1 MSAWDNL
8 KLAVSQ
14 KAQGVTGDQ
23 TSPWTR
29 VANTGSE
36 TGAAWGRFKDGFD
49 KAGDAWKKRD
59 DPVIG
64 KDGKPRPPTSDEK
77 DARTLRAINQS
88 INAFMSILSIPQDL
102 LNVGFANLTAP
113 LAAITPSLP
122 ASPILTPWLG
132 IPHTHVHPPSLIPP
146 APPIPLP
153 GMGPISVGVCVKVL
167 IGGLPAARVGDYGMN
182 FTCGSLTPIF
192 EVFTG
197 SSNVFIGGK
206 RAARMGDIGVSCK
219 PSIAA
224 AVAGKLAGA
233 LGKGAEALAKVGP
246 AAEKIAKGLQ
256 VIGIAGT
263 VVGGGIGVAAGFEE
277 AKVEDDAAMASA
289 KGLAAAMDAAQLA
302 SDIAALALGLMMGKD
317 PGAPPCIG
325 GLLAGYPTVLIG
337 GFPMINIP
345 NPVEAILNVL
355 AHFKPR
361 TAPGAQGNS
370 GPPDE

>member
-1 MSAWDNL
+1 
-8 KLAVSQ
+8 
-14 KAQGVTGDQ
+14 
-23 TSPWTR
+23 
-29 VANTGSE
+29 
-36 TGAAWGRFKDGFD
+36 
-49 KAGDAWKKRD
+49 
-59 DPVIG
+59 
-64 KDGKPRPPTSDEK
+64 
-77 DARTLRAINQS
+77 
-88 INAFMSILSIPQDL
+88 
-102 LNVGFANLTAP
+102 
-113 LAAITPSLP
+113 
-122 ASPILTPWLG
+122 
-132 IPHTHVHPPSLIPP
+132 
-146 APPIPLP
+146 
-153 GMGPISVGVCVKVL
+153 MGPISVGVCVKVL
-167 IGGLPAARVGDYGMN
+167 IGGMAAARVGDYGMN
-182 FTCGSLTPIF
+182 FTCGSLTPVF

-246 AAEKIAKGLQ
+246 AAEKIGKGLAI
-256 VIGIAGT
+256 IGMAGM
-263 VVGGGIGVAAGFEE
+263 VAGGGVSVAADVAE
-277 AKVEDDAAMASA
+277 AKVEDDAAMAAA

-355 AHFKPR
+355 SHFKPR
-361 TAPGAQGNS
+361 PGS
-370 GPPDE
+370 SPDHSEAGLDDN